1 MPRIEKIVRAFAP
14 DVIHVQ
20 YPSVTFSRWPFVNLL
35 PHLLRRRFRGVPVV
49 VTLHEYHDATFPGR
63 LRLWFTALGSDATI
77 VSNEEDQQRL
87 AHRGLKRL
95 CTFPLGNLI
104 PVQAPSAARA
114 AAVRQQYNIQ
124 SKDLVGFVGMIDRDK
139 RIEILLEATARLPTR
154 PAILLLAGFDAADA
168 YHQSLRKRSS
178 ELGLEVYWPG
188 YLPNEAIST
197 LLQECQLTVFP
208 FRAPVSARRSTFIA
222 SLLHGLPTI
231 ATGSNNHVF
240 RNEVN
245 CMLIREMN
253 AQTLADCMTRL
264 RADAPLRAQLG
275 REARKLASQFDWTG
289 HASAHVALYKELC
302 SM

>member
-1 MPRIEKIVRAFAP
+1 MRVLIVSGSCPPIHCGISAYTQQLLDQLTRLEIDVMVLTHATAHATDRIRNSIERWSLHSMPRIEKIVRAFAP

-20 YPSVTFSRWPFVNLL
+20 YPSVTFSHWPFVNLL

-154 PAILLLAGFDAADA
+154 PAILLLAGF
-168 YHQSLRKRSS
+168 
-178 ELGLEVYWPG
+178 
-188 YLPNEAIST
+188 
-197 LLQECQLTVFP
+197 
-208 FRAPVSARRSTFIA
+208 APSA
-222 SLLHGLPTI
+222 G
-231 ATGSNNHVF
+231 G
-240 RNEVN
+240 
-245 CMLIREMN
+245 
-253 AQTLADCMTRL
+253 
-264 RADAPLRAQLG
+264 
-275 REARKLASQFDWTG
+275 
-289 HASAHVALYKELC
+289 VALQIVALVRAFPLLRPRRPGRTSSCRRRWWQPDY
-302 SM
+302 

>member
-1 MPRIEKIVRAFAP
+1 
-14 DVIHVQ
+14 
-20 YPSVTFSRWPFVNLL
+20 
-35 PHLLRRRFRGVPVV
+35 
-49 VTLHEYHDATFPGR
+49 
-63 LRLWFTALGSDATI
+63 
-77 VSNEEDQQRL
+77 
-87 AHRGLKRL
+87 
-95 CTFPLGNLI
+95 
-104 PVQAPSAARA
+104 
-114 AAVRQQYNIQ
+114 
-124 SKDLVGFVGMIDRDK
+124 
-139 RIEILLEATARLPTR
+139 
-154 PAILLLAGFDAADA
+154 
-168 YHQSLRKRSS
+168 
-178 ELGLEVYWPG
+178 
-188 YLPNEAIST
+188 
-197 LLQECQLTVFP
+197 
-208 FRAPVSARRSTFIA
+208 VSARRSTFIA